1 MARKWAA
8 GLASHRIRVNIVEP
22 GWIDTPGERTFYSEE
37 QIREE
42 GRKLPVNAANSI
54 RMFGGWILQIQTW
67 PIFGNEASQIREH
80 AGVAERTRMRIA
92 LNLNRVSLQSPLPS
106 GLRKRE
112 EAECSRTS
120 VATFTTLCGAPL
132 KDQATR
138 PR

>member
-54 RMFGGWILQIQTW
+54 RMCGGWILQIQTW
-67 PIFGNEASQIREH
+67 PISA
-80 AGVAERTRMRIA
+80 MR
-92 LNLNRVSLQSPLPS
+92 R
-106 GLRKRE
+106 RKFE
-112 EAECSRTS
+112 ST
-120 VATFTTLCGAPL
+120 
-132 KDQATR
+132 